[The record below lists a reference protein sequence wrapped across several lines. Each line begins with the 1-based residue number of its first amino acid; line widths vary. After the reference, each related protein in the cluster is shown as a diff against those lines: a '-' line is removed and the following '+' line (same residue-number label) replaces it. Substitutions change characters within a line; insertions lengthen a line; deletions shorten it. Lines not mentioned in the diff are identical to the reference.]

1 MIRVAFDTN
10 VLAYAEGLDDERRA
24 NIALDVISRI
34 PPASAVI
41 PVQVLGE
48 LYRVLTRKAGYS
60 PDRAQAAILSWQDGF
75 PIFPIE
81 TDALRSAMDL
91 SSEHRLS
98 FWDALIFSVAAEA
111 GCRLLLTE
119 DLQDGF
125 TWRGVTAVN
134 PFAEKRHPLLART
147 LAG

>member
-1 MIRVAFDTN
+1 VIRVAFDTN
-10 VLAYAEGLDDERRA
+10 LLAYAEGLDDQRRA
-24 NIALDVISRI
+24 RTALDVIARV
-34 PPASAVI
+34 PPALAVI

-48 LYRVLTRKAGYS
+48 LYRVLTRKAGFA
-60 PDRAQAAILSWQDGF
+60 PERARAAIHSWQDGF
-75 PIFPIE
+75 PIFATGPE
-81 TDALRSAMDL
+81 ALQSAMDL
-91 SSEHRLS
+91 SAEHRLS

-134 PFAEKRHPLLART
+134 PFAEKRHPLLAT
-147 LAG
+147 ALAG